1 MKQEIQGKLYLV
13 AELLGAKVMPSYS
26 DNCRY
31 LAFGNTTSWRC
42 LKIYVAHRWGK
53 ADDVYTVCYESLPL
67 YWEQGELCRISDEIY
82 IQTHKREINVNMTRS
97 AADLA
102 KDITR
107 RLLNGLAD
115 LHKNHT
121 ERMQADI
128 DYTRKV
134 NAFKAEW
141 DNYPYATNM
150 AEIKYVSAD
159 KADILIRGTHDQIR
173 QLVAYV
179 KGLIGD

>member
-1 MKQEIQGKLYLV
+1 MKQEIQDKLYKV

-31 LAFGNTTSWRC
+31 LVFGNTTSWRC

-67 YWEQGELCRISDEIY
+67 YWKQGELCRIPDEIY
-82 IQTHKREINVNMTRS
+82 VTSHEREINVNMLRP

-102 KDITR
+102 KDISR
-107 RLLNGLAD
+107 RLLDGLAD

-121 ERMQADI
+121 ENLQGNI
-128 DYTRKV
+128 DYVRKV
-134 NAFKAEW
+134 DAFMAEW

-150 AEIKYVSAD
+150 AEIKYVSSER
-159 KADILIRGTHDQIR
+159 ADILIRGTHEQIR
-173 QLVAYV
+173 QVVAYV
-179 KGLIGD
+179 KELIGD